1 MQELLRV
8 FRVNVFQM
16 IEMQSIFSSCVL
28 NARLFLLN
36 VFQNAK
42 VLRVFSV
49 HMF

>member
-8 FRVNVFQM
+8 FPVNVFQM

-36 VFQNAK
+36 VHAE